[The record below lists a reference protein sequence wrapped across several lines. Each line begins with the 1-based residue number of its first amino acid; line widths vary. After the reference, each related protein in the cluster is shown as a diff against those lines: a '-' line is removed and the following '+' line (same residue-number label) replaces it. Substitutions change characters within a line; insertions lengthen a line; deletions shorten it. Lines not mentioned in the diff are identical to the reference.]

1 MSVLEGVGVEYQSDN
16 AGLLM
21 CPSAGQSDWILQLI
35 PNGPENWGN
44 SLITPESL
52 PAQHQ
57 QSTFPGTRLLYPKLQ
72 VLSEAMS
79 ELLTV

>member
-1 MSVLEGVGVEYQSDN
+1 MSVLVGVVVGCQSDN

-21 CPSAGQSDWILQLI
+21 CPSADQSDWILQLT

-44 SLITPESL
+44 SHITLESL

-57 QSTFPGTRLLYPKLQ
+57 QCTFPGTRAPPP
-72 VLSEAMS
+72 
-79 ELLTV
+79 